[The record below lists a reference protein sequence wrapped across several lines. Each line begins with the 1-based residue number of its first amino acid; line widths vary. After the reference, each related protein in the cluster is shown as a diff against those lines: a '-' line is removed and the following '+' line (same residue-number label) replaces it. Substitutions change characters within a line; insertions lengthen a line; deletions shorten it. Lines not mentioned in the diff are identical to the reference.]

1 MSYSSKNATN
11 MNTSNNYGFYFD
23 IENQS
28 RLNGDDILFLNCSKN
43 ETRTKIKPKT
53 NPTTTNTNMT
63 IKQINELLTTT
74 KPPTQKPNQKRQRA
88 FTSFI
93 GITCVL
99 FTIFNVC
106 N

>member
-1 MSYSSKNATN
+1 MNYSSKNATN
-11 MNTSNNYGFYFD
+11 KNTSNNYGFYFD

-28 RLNGDDILFLNCSKN
+28 RLNGDDILFLNRSTN

-53 NPTTTNTNMT
+53 VTPNMT
-63 IKQINELLTTT
+63 VKQINELLSETRN
-74 KPPTQKPNQKRQRA
+74 PMQKPNQKRQRV

>member
-1 MSYSSKNATN
+1 MNYSSKNATN
-11 MNTSNNYGFYFD
+11 KNTSNNYGFYFD

-28 RLNGDDILFLNCSKN
+28 RLNGDDILFLNRSTN

-53 NPTTTNTNMT
+53 VTHNMT
-63 IKQINELLTTT
+63 VKQINELLSE
-74 KPPTQKPNQKRQRA
+74 TQKPNQKRQRV
-88 FTSFI
+88 FTSVI

>member
-1 MSYSSKNATN
+1 MNYSSKNATN
-11 MNTSNNYGFYFD
+11 TNTSNNYGFYFD

-28 RLNGDDILFLNCSKN
+28 RLNGDDILFLNRSTN

-53 NPTTTNTNMT
+53 VTTNMT
-63 IKQINELLTTT
+63 VKQINELLTET
-74 KPPTQKPNQKRQRA
+74 KPPTQKPNQKRQRV